1 MRSEAPALL
10 PIFRTRAQGE
20 ILALV
25 LQDPEHEWTI
35 SELAHA
41 TGVPLTSTQSEI
53 ARLESGDL
61 ISSRKVGRTR
71 LVRANADN
79 PVTAPLTHVVLLT
92 FGPRPVIENEF
103 AHLGAQR
110 VMIFG
115 SWAARLL
122 GEPGPPP
129 ADIDVLVVGDGIP
142 RGELY
147 AAAER
152 AQARLGRPVNP
163 VLRSTRAWAERD
175 RDPLIDEILRRPSID
190 VTHPATRTQAS
201 A

>member
-25 LQDPEHEWTI
+25 LQDPDQEWTV

-41 TGVPLTSTQSEI
+41 TGVPLTSAQSEI

-61 ISSRKVGRTR
+61 LSSRKVGRTR
-71 LVRANADN
+71 LVHANADN
-79 PVTAPLTHVVLLT
+79 PVTAPLTQVVLLT
-92 FGPRPVIENEF
+92 FGPKPVIADEF

-110 VMIFG
+110 VLIFG

-122 GEPGPPP
+122 GEPGPAP
-129 ADIDVLVVGDGIP
+129 ADIDVLVVGDDITRAG
-142 RGELY
+142 LY

-163 VLRSTRAWAERD
+163 VLRSTNAWAEPD
-175 RDPLIDEILRRPSID
+175 KDPLIDEILRRPRVD
-190 VTHPATRTQAS
+190 VTHPSTRTPVAS
-201 A
+201 